1 MNQLKNTF
9 KNTFDRWKNKTYR
22 FMYGRYGGDTLN
34 KVYLWVYLGVAIAY
48 AVSLFFI
55 SDDAFKTRAI
65 LWACYMVTSI
75 ALLVLVFFRMFS
87 RNIAKRRRENEKFCG
102 FFKLWRNRVR
112 DRKTHVYRKCPK
124 CRAVLRLPR
133 AKGKH
138 NVVCPRCRE
147 RFRVRG

>member
-1 MNQLKNTF
+1 MGNF
-9 KNTFDRWKNKTYR
+9 KNKIYR

-34 KVYLWVYLGVAIAY
+34 RVLLWVYVAVMVVY
-48 AVSLFFI
+48 FVVSLFLPVGSKARQI
-55 SDDAFKTRAI
+55 VW
-65 LWACYMVTSI
+65 LCYT
-75 ALLVLVFFRMFS
+75 LLSVGLIVWIFFRMFS
-87 RNIAKRRRENEKFCG
+87 RNIAKRRRENERFCG

-138 NVVCPRCRE
+138 TVVCPRCRE

>member
-1 MNQLKNTF
+1 
-9 KNTFDRWKNKTYR
+9 
-22 FMYGRYGGDTLN
+22 MYGRYGGDTLN
-34 KVYLWVYLGVAIAY
+34 KVYLWTYVAATILY
-48 AVSLFFI
+48 FVSVLFI
-55 SDDAFKTRAI
+55 SDDAVKTRTAVWI
-65 LWACYMVTSI
+65 CYLIVSVLLL
-75 ALLVLVFFRMFS
+75 ALIFFRMFS
-87 RNIAKRRRENEKFCG
+87 RNIAKRRRENERFCG
-102 FFKLWRNRVR
+102 FFKLIRNRVR